1 MMVLL
6 FCRFDKSLVDLM
18 NWYEAIFGKEIWKS
32 IAFEVSFWGHSKEDQ
47 KDRAIV
53 REVS

>member
-6 FCRFDKSLVDLM
+6 FCGFDKALVDLM